1 VLGGYVARMSKN
13 FLAIAFLVCAF
24 STFAQPSPLTT
35 DQNVTWFGA
44 VADGKTDNTAFFQTA
59 LDATAKTGGRV
70 IVPAGRYVIRGHL
83 NIPESVELCGSFD
96 APARSNFSTGTLEK
110 EKGTILLAYEGKG
123 DETGEPFITL
133 NRASH
138 LHGLII
144 FYPEQTVPPVE
155 YPWTIR
161 GHGDNCTIT
170 AVEIINPYQ
179 AVDFGTNPCGRHYI
193 NGLYAQALK
202 TGLVIDKCFDVG
214 RIENVHFW
222 PFWKDE
228 KKLLDWTKEN
238 GRAFVIA
245 RTDWEYMTNC
255 FCLAYSIGYHFIAHA
270 DGGGNV
276 IATQCGSDLGPLA
289 VKVDTLQDHSGA
301 SFSNSQFMS
310 RVVVEPTNRGPL
322 KFTSCGFW
330 GIEEADDFATLR
342 GPSQTTFTAC
352 HFTAWARQHKD
363 AFAIVAEAGGL
374 TVNGCEFVDAG
385 KNQIELKKDVESAI
399 ITSNRFRGGDKIKN
413 ESKGDVQIGFNTKR

>member
-1 VLGGYVARMSKN
+1 MIKSFVAACCAMCALSIIAQEKVVSTDYN
-13 FLAIAFLVCAF
+13 VTSFGAIADA
-24 STFAQPSPLTT
+24 TT
-35 DQNVTWFGA
+35 N
-44 VADGKTDNTAFFQTA
+44 NTKSFQDA
-59 LDATAKTGGRV
+59 LDAAGKTGGRV
-70 IVPAGRYVIRGHL
+70 IVPAGRYAIRGHL
-83 NIPESVELCGSFD
+83 SIPESVELCGSFD
-96 APARSNFSTGTLEK
+96 APPRSNFSTGTLEK
-110 EKGTILLAYEGKG
+110 EKGSILLAYEGKG

-138 LHGLII
+138 LHGLIV
-144 FYPEQTVPPVE
+144 FYPEQTVPPVP
-155 YPWTIR
+155 YPWTVR

-170 AVEIINPYQ
+170 ATELINPYQ
-179 AVDFGTNPCGRHYI
+179 AVDFATNPCGRHYI

-214 RIENVHFW
+214 RVENIHFW
-222 PFWKDE
+222 PFWRDDP
-228 KKLLDWTKEN
+228 KLLDWTRKN

-255 FCLAYSIGYHFIAHA
+255 FCLAYSIGYHFIAHG

-289 VKVDTLQDHSGA
+289 VKVDQLQDHSGA

-330 GIEEADDFATLR
+330 GIETTDDHATLR
-342 GPSQTTFTAC
+342 GRGQTTFTAC
-352 HFTAWARQHKD
+352 HFTAWARHDKD
-363 AFAIVAEAGGL
+363 AYAIIAESGGL
-374 TVNGCEFVDAG
+374 TINGCDFVDAG

-399 ITSNRFRGGDKIKN
+399 ITANRLRGGEKIKN
-413 ESKGDVQIGFNTKR
+413 DSAGDVQMGLNSKK

>member
-1 VLGGYVARMSKN
+1 L
-13 FLAIAFLVCAF
+13 
-24 STFAQPSPLTT
+24 STFAQNAPVST
-35 DQNVTWFGA
+35 DYNVTWFGA
-44 VADGKTDNTAFFQTA
+44 VADGKTDNTAAFQKT
-59 LDATAKTGGRV
+59 LDAAEKTGGRA

-123 DETGEPFITL
+123 DENGQPFITL

-144 FYPEQTVPPVE
+144 FYPEQTVPPVA

-170 AVEIINPYQ
+170 AVEIINPWQ
-179 AVDFGTNPCGRHYI
+179 AVDFGTQPCGRHYI

-202 TGLVIDKCFDVG
+202 TGLFIDKCFDVG
-214 RIENVHFW
+214 RVENVHFW

-238 GRAFVIA
+238 GTAFIIA

-255 FCLAYSIGYHFIAHA
+255 FNLAYKIGYHFIANK

-289 VKVDTLQDHSGA
+289 VKVDNLQDHSGA

-310 RVVVEPTNRGPL
+310 RVVVEPTNHGPL

-352 HFTAWARQHKD
+352 HFTAWARQNKD

-385 KNQIELKKDVESAI
+385 KNQVELKEGVESAI
-399 ITSNRFRGGDKIKN
+399 ITSNRFRGGEKIKN
-413 ESKGDVQIGFNTKR
+413 ESKGDVQIGLNTKK